1 MPRNFFIQE
10 SQLDDFQHLVINS
23 TASSLVVKGCAGSG
37 KSILALWKAKQIQD
51 NNRGSFLFIVKMN
64 SLKQYMHDG
73 ISQIGIDETKVETF
87 NRCFYFSKN
96 DEGFIRGD
104 WKKGHFDYIL
114 VDEAQ
119 DLSIEDIQFLK
130 TKANNVFFYGDSAQ
144 QLLPNGARMET
155 IADKLVL
162 PLRELTFNYRLPKK
176 IARVATFINSEN
188 DELET
193 RCVNEGV
200 EKPFVFKYNSF
211 EEELDAIITIVKNRK
226 FEDVGIFYRNDKDVE
241 RAYNYFRNHN
251 FNVEARFF
259 GGKVDDLNFNSSNP
273 KILNYYNSKGLQFE
287 AVFMPNFSDY
297 GQKSSKNDRNALYV
311 AITRTYQSLY
321 IMYSGILSSFFDDVP
336 TNLYNT
342 SLIQTEEL

>member
-1 MPRNFFIQE
+1 MARKKFFHQE
-10 SQLDDFQHLVINS
+10 SQMDEYQLRIINS

-73 ISQIGIDETKVETF
+73 ISQIGIDETNVETF
-87 NRCFYFSKN
+87 NKCFYFSKQ
-96 DEGFIRGD
+96 DGEFIRGE

-119 DLSIEDIQFLK
+119 DLSIEDIQLLRS
-130 TKANNVFFYGDSAQ
+130 KANNVFFYGDSAQ

-155 IADKLVL
+155 IADRLVL
-162 PLRELTFNYRLPKK
+162 PSRELTFNYRLPKK
-176 IARVATFINSEN
+176 VARVAAMINSEN
-188 DELET
+188 DELEI
-193 RCVNEGV
+193 RCVNEG
-200 EKPFVFKYNSF
+200 EEIPIIFECKSF
-211 EEELDAIITIVKNRK
+211 EDELDTIMTIINNRK

-259 GGKVDDLNFNSSNP
+259 GGSVDTLNFNSTNP

-287 AVFMPNFSDY
+287 AVFIPNFSDS
-297 GQKSSKNDRNALYV
+297 GQNLSTNVRNALYV
-311 AITRTYQSLY
+311 AITRTYKFLY
-321 IMYSGILSSFFDDVP
+321 ILHSGNLSSFFDDVP
-336 TNLYNT
+336 TNLYKT
-342 SLIQTEEL
+342 LSKTELL